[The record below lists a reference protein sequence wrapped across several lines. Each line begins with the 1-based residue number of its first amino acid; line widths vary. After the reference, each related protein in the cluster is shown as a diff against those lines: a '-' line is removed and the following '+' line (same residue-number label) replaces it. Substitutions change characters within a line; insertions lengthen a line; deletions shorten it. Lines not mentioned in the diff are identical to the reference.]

1 MSSTPHLS
9 TPHLSTPGLSVEE
22 LSWGHPLPG
31 SGWRQLF
38 SGFSLSCP
46 PGQFLVV
53 IGSNGSG
60 KSTLLNLVAGTLRH
74 SAGRIHLGGRPLH
87 RLRDHQRARWIGRV
101 MQNPLEGTCP
111 GLTVAENLRLAER
124 RNRPARLAAGFL
136 ISAFGG
142 IHPNAGDCRR
152 YRELLAGLGLPLADR
167 LDEKVGQLSGGQRQS
182 LSLVMATLG
191 SPDLLLLD
199 EHTAALDPRAE
210 AMVMALTDRLV
221 RQLGTTA
228 LMVTHSIEQ
237 ALSHGDRLVMLHEG
251 GLIGD
256 WNAAERGFL
265 NPAAVRAMYSDAITS
280 MGTVSTDGTSA
291 S

>member
-1 MSSTPHLS
+1 MSTA
-9 TPHLSTPGLSVEE
+9 PGLSVEE

-60 KSTLLNLVAGTLRH
+60 KSTLLNLVAGTLRQG
-74 SAGRIHLGGRPLH
+74 AGRIHLGGRPLH

-124 RNRPARLAAGFL
+124 RNRPARLASGFL

-152 YRELLAGLGLPLADR
+152 YRELLAGLRLPLADR
-167 LDEKVGQLSGGQRQS
+167 LDEQVGQLSGGQRQS

-256 WNAAERGFL
+256 WNAAEREFL

-280 MGTVSTDGTSA
+280 MGTISTDATSA

>member
-1 MSSTPHLS
+1 MSLTVS
-9 TPHLSTPGLSVEE
+9 G

-38 SGFSLSCP
+38 QDFSLSCP
-46 PGQFLVV
+46 AGQFLVV

-60 KSTLLNLVAGTLRH
+60 KSTLLNLVAGTLRQDQ
-74 SAGRIHLGGRPLH
+74 GQIHLGDRPLH
-87 RLRDHQRARWIGRV
+87 KRRDHQRARWIGRV

-124 RNRPARLAAGFL
+124 RNRSALVNGGFL
-136 ISAFGG
+136 LGALGG
-142 IHPNAGDCRR
+142 IHPNGADRRR
-152 YRELLAGLGLPLADR
+152 YRGLLADLGLPLADR
-167 LDEKVGQLSGGQRQS
+167 LDEPVGQLSGGQRQS

-191 SPDLLLLD
+191 SPELLLLD

-210 AMVMALTDRLV
+210 ATVMALTERLI

-228 LMVTHSIEQ
+228 LMVTHSLEQ

-251 GLIGD
+251 RLIGD
-256 WNAAERGFL
+256 WSAAEREGL
-265 NPAAVRAMYSDAITS
+265 DPSSLRAMYGSAIVIPPAS
-280 MGTVSTDGTSA
+280 SSPDGSSA

>member
-1 MSSTPHLS
+1 MSITSTLKPS
-9 TPHLSTPGLSVEE
+9 PVTGLHVNN

-38 SGFSLSCP
+38 QAFSLSCP
-46 PGQFLVV
+46 AGQFLVV

-74 SAGRIHLGGRPLH
+74 NDGQIHLGGRPLH
-87 RLRDHQRARWIGRV
+87 SLRDHQRARWIGRV

-124 RNRPARLAAGFL
+124 RHRPALSWRGL
-136 ISAFGG
+136 GG
-142 IHPNAGDCRR
+142 IHPNGADRRR
-152 YRELLAGLGLPLADR
+152 YRELLGDLGLPLADR
-167 LDEKVGQLSGGQRQS
+167 LDEPVGQLSGGQRQS

-210 AMVMALTDRLV
+210 ATVMALTDRLI

-228 LMVTHSIEQ
+228 LMVTHSLDQ
-237 ALSHGDRLVMLHEG
+237 ALGHGDRLVMMHEG
-251 GLIGD
+251 HLIGD
-256 WNAAERGFL
+256 WSAAEREHL
-265 NPAAVRAMYSDAITS
+265 DPPALRAMYGTAIVAAPS
-280 MGTVSTDGTSA
+280 SNAPDGSSA

>member
-1 MSSTPHLS
+1 MSHPTQRPAQS
-9 TPHLSTPGLSVEE
+9 GLTISG
-22 LSWGHPLPG
+22 LAWGHPLPG

-38 SGFSLSCP
+38 RDFSLSCS

-74 SAGRIHLGGRPLH
+74 DDGQIHLGNRPLQK
-87 RLRDHQRARWIGRV
+87 LRDHQRARWIGRV

-124 RNRPARLAAGFL
+124 RHRPALLAGGGL
-136 ISAFGG
+136 IGMLGG
-142 IHPNAGDCRR
+142 IHPNGADRRR
-152 YRELLAGLGLPLADR
+152 YRDLLGDLGLPLADR
-167 LDEKVGQLSGGQRQS
+167 LDEPVGQLSGGQRQT

-191 SPDLLLLD
+191 SPELLLLD

-210 AMVMALTDRLV
+210 ATVMALTDRLV
-221 RQLGTTA
+221 ERLGCTA
-228 LMVTHSIEQ
+228 LMVTHSLDQ
-237 ALSHGDRLVMLHEG
+237 ALRHGDRLVMLHEG
-251 GLIGD
+251 SLIGD
-256 WNAAERGFL
+256 WSAAEREDL
-265 NPAAVRAMYSDAITS
+265 DPPALRAMYGKAIVAQPS
-280 MGTVSTDGTSA
+280 GSPNGSSA

>member
-1 MSSTPHLS
+1 MSHATPAPVQS
-9 TPHLSTPGLSVEE
+9 GLTVSG

-38 SGFSLSCP
+38 RDFSLSCP
-46 PGQFLVV
+46 AGQFLVV

-74 SAGRIHLGGRPLH
+74 DAGEIHLGTRPLH
-87 RLRDHQRARWIGRV
+87 TLRDHQRARWIGRV

-124 RNRPARLAAGFL
+124 RHRPALLAGGALLGAL
-136 ISAFGG
+136 AG
-142 IHPNAGDCRR
+142 IHPNGADRRR
-152 YRELLAGLGLPLADR
+152 YRELLEDLGLPLADR
-167 LDEKVGQLSGGQRQS
+167 LDEPVGQLSGGQRQT

-210 AMVMALTDRLV
+210 ATVMALTDRLV

-228 LMVTHSIEQ
+228 LMVTHSLDQ
-237 ALSHGDRLVMLHEG
+237 ALGHGDRLVMLHEG
-251 GLIGD
+251 GVIGD
-256 WNAAERGFL
+256 WSAAEREDL
-265 NPAAVRAMYSDAITS
+265 DPPALRAMYGKAIVTPLS
-280 MGTVSTDGTSA
+280 AASPHGSSA